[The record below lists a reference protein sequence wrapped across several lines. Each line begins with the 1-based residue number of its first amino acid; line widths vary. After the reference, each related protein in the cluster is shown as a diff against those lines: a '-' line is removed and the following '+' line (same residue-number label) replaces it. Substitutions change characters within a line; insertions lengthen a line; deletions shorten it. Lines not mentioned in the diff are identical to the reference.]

1 MRLELTSI
9 FFTAN
14 VSRGR
19 VPYLRLERYPL
30 LLVLDFLR
38 GVVLRVQE
46 IPKSRNHQPK
56 QHEVEYPRCG
66 LDEFVSSL
74 EEDSFNSGHVF
85 RSDEMVHCSV
95 VRRETPTFS
104 EPKHPSHKGTHEYG
118 RGEHKS
124 AVECHE
130 SLDDS
135 YRESTRRVLCRRTE
149 ADPCLL
155 LFRRL

>member
-14 VSRGR
+14 VSRRR
-19 VPYLRLERYPL
+19 VPHLWLEWYTL
-30 LLVLDFLR
+30 LLLLGFLCA
-38 GVVLRVQE
+38 VVLRVQE
-46 IPKSRNHQPK
+46 IPKSGQHHPK

-74 EEDSFNSGHVF
+74 EEDSFNARHIL

-104 EPKHPSHKGTHEYG
+104 EPKRPLHMDRREYG
-118 RGEHKS
+118 LGEHKS
-124 AVECHE
+124 AAGDRE
-130 SLDDS
+130 SLVGS
-135 YRESTRRVLCRRTE
+135 YREGTRRVLCRRSE
-149 ADPCLL
+149 GDPCLL
-155 LFRRL
+155 DFWRL

>member
-14 VSRGR
+14 VSRCR
-19 VPYLRLERYPL
+19 VPHLGFKWNPL
-30 LLVLDFLR
+30 LLLLGFLCR
-38 GVVLRVQE
+38 VVLRVQE
-46 IPKSRNHQPK
+46 IPKPCQYQPK

-66 LDEFVSSL
+66 LDEVVSSL
-74 EEDSFNSGHVF
+74 NENTFNARQIF
-85 RSDEMVHCSV
+85 TSDEMIHCSV
-95 VRRETPTFS
+95 ARRETPVFS
-104 EPKHPSHKGTHEYG
+104 VPRHRRRKGKPECDRDG
-118 RGEHKS
+118 QES

-155 LFRRL
+155 DLRRL